1 MHVTPLVLQLLQS
14 PLWCPQRL
22 LSFYGA
28 IHIPTCSFW
37 CPQGARSLSSCPK
50 SLWFSR
56 PFGLLLQFSSLLE
69 KQEGNQHCCLSFCS
83 NSAPLG
89 GSLCPQSPS
98 VSFLVLSRTSV
109 CLLGHP
115 KAFHLPFGTFPTN
128 PSLLSMALSTLHFF
142 LCVST
147 EAPQGHPS
155 TFWCPP
161 HSSPPICFD
170 TLTSPPWVSP
180 LRMHTR
186 LLWFEGIYPTVR
198 KVVSAVNCMVK
209 NHVKNL
215 LRCQQHVASGSRML
229 PWMQSSAVTLWS
241 PSSYLAWTLL
251 SLQTLTLEGREED
264 KERTN
269 TTP

>member
-98 VSFLVLSRTSV
+98 VSFPGLRFASWVTLKLFI
-109 CLLGHP
+109 CLLV
-115 KAFHLPFGTFPTN
+115 PFLQIPACFQW
-128 PSLLSMALSTLHFF
+128 PSAPSISFCVCPLKPPRGIHLLSG
-142 LCVST
+142 VP
-147 EAPQGHPS
+147 PQ
-155 TFWCPP
+155 
-161 HSSPPICFD
+161 SSPPICFD
-170 TLTSPPWVSP
+170 TLTSPPWVST